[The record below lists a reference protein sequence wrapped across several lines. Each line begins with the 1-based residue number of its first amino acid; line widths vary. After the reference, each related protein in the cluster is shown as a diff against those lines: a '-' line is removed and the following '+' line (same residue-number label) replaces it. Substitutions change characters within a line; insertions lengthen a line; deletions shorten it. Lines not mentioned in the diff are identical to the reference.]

1 MTRGPGWRKCT
12 AYRQPGPRGT
22 PLGLGL
28 NEGLGISARGR
39 QTRVHLHVWD
49 SASRFAPPQEQS
61 RYPASAARAA
71 DLAWRSAP
79 CSADHQLEF
88 LARAYSL
95 HPEPIRAPRTPPHIH
110 PSANPPS
117 RSALRHLVAASGG
130 VLVRLD
136 RPAFTPALTEIGLLY
151 RPVSSVGLAATP
163 RAGGICGLAASWLF
177 SSRRQAHFPAG
188 VAHGR
193 VSDA

>member
-1 MTRGPGWRKCT
+1 MRAAVRQECLCMRGTLLLALRHRKSS
-12 AYRQPGPRGT
+12 RGT
-22 PLGLGL
+22 PRLRRVPLTLHGALRLAARTTNL
-28 NEGLGISARGR
+28 NSWRAPTLCSR
-39 QTRVHLHVWD
+39 
-49 SASRFAPPQEQS
+49 SRFE
-61 RYPASAARAA
+61 
-71 DLAWRSAP
+71 
-79 CSADHQLEF
+79 
-88 LARAYSL
+88 
-95 HPEPIRAPRTPPHIH
+95 IRAPRTPPHIH

-117 RSALRHLVAASGG
+117 RSALRLLVAASGG

-188 VAHGR
+188 IAHGR